1 MQATVAVRYAATD
14 ERPGG
19 SPGAAASSQRL
30 PAELLA
36 IPVLIIEDEA
46 MIAWM
51 LESLLE
57 DMGFETLVV
66 VASGEEALEAARRH
80 PPGLIVSDI
89 NLGAGRLDGVGAAAK
104 LRTMVTAPILFV
116 TGYASAEAQAR
127 ILQDVPG
134 APILRKPIVPDDLRR
149 SVLNLVAGSRP
160 N

>member
-1 MQATVAVRYAATD
+1 MQAIVAVRYAATD

-36 IPVLIIEDEA
+36 MPVLIIEDEG

-66 VASGEEALEAARRH
+66 VASGEEALEAARRE
-80 PPGLIVSDI
+80 PPGLISATWAQ
-89 NLGAGRLDGVGAAAK
+89 GALSRGIEQCSTPTR
-104 LRTMVTAPILFV
+104 
-116 TGYASAEAQAR
+116 
-127 ILQDVPG
+127 
-134 APILRKPIVPDDLRR
+134 DLNHCRSR
-149 SVLNLVAGSRP
+149 SVSETAEIGKPKIWLAILVIRSKLSLGGVSRRFSW
-160 N
+160 